1 VFYAESPVALLSH
14 RFGRRGSVES
24 QSHHPLQPLPISPP
38 SRLDNLQFIAPVF
51 EAQVRREAVMLFAG
65 APRACSLTWATA
77 PIWFTEKGSQGSTGQ
92 HTFRTRA

>member
-14 RFGRRGSVES
+14 RFGRHGSVES
-24 QSHHPLQPLPISPP
+24 QSHPP
-38 SRLDNLQFIAPVF
+38 PETAADHSTELSRHLHANAPVF